1 MNPWD
6 DHRNGPGEGRK
17 GSVMKK
23 GMRVL
28 ALLLC
33 GIWMLCLPA
42 QTALASEGPY
52 QTYLFDRWS
61 NPVPLPNGYVP
72 VRSVSGSQI
81 GCGDFN
87 NGADLFY
94 SKARDEIYVADA
106 GNARIVV
113 LDANLEFVRQYD
125 ALTRQDGSEYAFSA
139 PQGIYVLDDGTMY
152 IAESGNHEVV
162 RCDIQGRIQQIFG
175 TPETSL
181 LGETFEYRPDKVV
194 VDERGRIYV
203 LARGVYQG
211 MIYLEPDGTFI
222 KFFGSRNVVLS
233 AKDQFRKLFRS
244 LLTDEASATM
254 QAFIPLEYSNIF
266 MDSEGYI
273 YGTVIGEGGKDV
285 LSRIN
290 PVGINALPYK
300 MNTVDK
306 IEYADVTADE
316 YGIVTMLDRRFG
328 TILQRSDSGVIFTL
342 GGTGD
347 QVGLFRRPVSLIQA
361 HDNLYVLDADKNT
374 ITELEITEFGRLVHS
389 AIRMYMEGRYEESIG
404 PWQEVIRRSA
414 NYLPAYSMLG
424 KAYYQMG
431 DYDTAMYYSKL
442 GEEPSDYSDAY
453 KGASLLRIRDAFGG
467 IVIGSVVLIIA
478 VVVFKRYRAGKQKGK
493 GAAA

>member
-1 MNPWD
+1 
-6 DHRNGPGEGRK
+6 
-17 GSVMKK
+17 MKK

-33 GIWMLCLPA
+33 GICMALLPA
-42 QTALASEGPY
+42 QTARASEGPY
-52 QTYLFDRWS
+52 QPYIFDRWD
-61 NPVPLPNGYVP
+61 NALPLPNGYIP
-72 VRSVSGSQI
+72 SRSVSGSQI

-94 SKARDEIYVADA
+94 SKARDEIYVVDA

-125 ALTRQDGSEYAFSA
+125 TLTRQDGSEYTFSN
-139 PQGIYVLDDGTMY
+139 PQGIYVLEDGTMY

-162 RCDIQGRIQQIFG
+162 RCDVRGQIQQIFG
-175 TPETSL
+175 KPETSL
-181 LGETFEYRPDKVV
+181 LPEGVEYLPDKVV
-194 VDERGRIYV
+194 VDDRGRIYV

-233 AKDQFRKLFRS
+233 AKDQFRKFFRK
-244 LLTDEASATM
+244 LLTEEAGATV

-266 MDSEGYI
+266 MDPEGYI
-273 YGTVIGEGGKDV
+273 YGTVIGEAGQDI
-285 LSRIN
+285 LTRIN

-300 MNTVDK
+300 MNSPTK
-306 IEYADVTADE
+306 AEYTDLTADE

-328 TILQRSDSGVIFTL
+328 TIRQRADSGILFQL
-342 GGTGD
+342 GGVGD

-374 ITELEITEFGRLVHS
+374 ITELEITEFGRLVHT
-389 AIRMYMEGRYEESIG
+389 AIRTYKEGRYEECIE
-404 PWQEVIRRSA
+404 PCEEVIRRSA
-414 NYLPAYSMLG
+414 NYLPAYVILG
-424 KAYYQMG
+424 LVYYQMG
-431 DYDTAMYYSKL
+431 DYDAAMYYSKL
-442 GEEPSDYSDAY
+442 GEQPATYSDAY
-453 KGASLLRIRDAFGG
+453 KGASLLEIRDAFSG
-467 IVIGSVVLIIA
+467 IVIGIVVLIIVI
-478 VVVFKRYRAGKQKGK
+478 VVLKRYRANRKKRK
-493 GAAA
+493 GAVV

>member
-1 MNPWD
+1 
-6 DHRNGPGEGRK
+6 
-17 GSVMKK
+17 MKK

-33 GIWMLCLPA
+33 GVCMLWLPA
-42 QTALASEGPY
+42 QVVQASEGPY
-52 QTYLFDRWS
+52 QTYIFDRWR
-61 NPVPLPNGYVP
+61 NAVPLPNGYVP

-94 SKARDEIYVADA
+94 SRARDEIYVVDA

-113 LDANLEFVRQYD
+113 LDINLEFVRQYD
-125 ALTRQDGSEYAFSA
+125 RLIRQDGSEYTFSS

-162 RCDIQGRIQQIFG
+162 CCDVGGQIGQIFG
-175 TPETSL
+175 TPETPL
-181 LGETFEYRPDKVV
+181 LPEGFEYRPDKVV
-194 VDERGRIYV
+194 VDDRGRIYV
-203 LARGVYQG
+203 LAKGVYQG

-222 KFFGSRNVVLS
+222 KFFGSRNVVLD
-233 AKDQFRKLFRS
+233 AKDQFRKLFRII
-244 LLTDEASATM
+244 LTDEADATM
-254 QAFIPLEYSNIF
+254 QAFVPLEYSNIF

-285 LSRIN
+285 LSQIN

-300 MNTVDK
+300 VDTVAK
-306 IEYADVTADE
+306 VEYADVTADK
-316 YGIVTMLDRRFG
+316 YGIVTLLDRRFG
-328 TILQRSDSGVIFTL
+328 TIMQSTENGVLFTL
-342 GGTGD
+342 GGMGD

-389 AIRMYMEGRYEESIG
+389 AIQMYMDGRYEESIE

-414 NYLPAYSMLG
+414 NYLPAYSRLG

-431 DYDTAMYYSKL
+431 DFDTAMYYSKL
-442 GEEPSDYSDAY
+442 GEKPSDYSDAY
-453 KGASLLRIRDAFGG
+453 KGASLLRIREAFGG
-467 IVIGSVVLIIA
+467 IVIGLVVMITA
-478 VVVFKRYRAGKQKGK
+478 VIVFKRYRAGKKKRK
-493 GAAA
+493 GATA

>member
-1 MNPWD
+1 
-6 DHRNGPGEGRK
+6 
-17 GSVMKK
+17 MKK

-33 GIWMLCLPA
+33 GICMALLPA

-52 QTYLFDRWS
+52 QTYLYDRWR
-61 NPVPLPNGYVP
+61 NPMPLPNGYVP
-72 VRSVSGSQI
+72 VRSVSGAQI

-94 SKARDEIYVADA
+94 SRERDEIYVVDA

-113 LDANLEFVRQYD
+113 LDADLEFVRQYD
-125 ALTRQDGSEYAFSA
+125 SLTRQDGSEYTFSN

-162 RCDIQGRIQQIFG
+162 RCDVQGRIEQVYG
-175 TPETSL
+175 KPETSL
-181 LGETFEYRPDKVV
+181 LAEGAEYLPDKVV
-194 VDERGRIYV
+194 VDDRGRIYV
-203 LARGVYQG
+203 LAKGVYQG

-233 AKDQFRKLFRS
+233 AKDQFRKIFRR
-244 LLTDEASATM
+244 LLTEEAGATM

-266 MDSEGYI
+266 MDPEGYI
-273 YGTVIGEGGKDV
+273 YGTVIGEGGQDI
-285 LSRIN
+285 LTRIN
-290 PVGINALPYK
+290 PVGINALPK
-300 MNTVDK
+300 KLSTVAQ
-306 IEYADVTADE
+306 IEFADVTADE
-316 YGIVTMLDRRFG
+316 YGIVTLLDRRFG
-328 TILQRSDSGVIFTL
+328 TIQQKSESYDIFFWGGV
-342 GGTGD
+342 GD
-347 QVGLFRRPVSLIQA
+347 QAGLFRRPVSLIQA

-389 AIRMYMEGRYEESIG
+389 AIQMYMDGRYEESIG

-414 NYLPAYSMLG
+414 NYLPAYAMLG

-431 DYDTAMYYSKL
+431 EYDTAMYYSKL
-442 GEEPSDYSDAY
+442 GEEPAMYSDAY

-467 IVIGSVVLIIA
+467 IVIGIVV
-478 VVVFKRYRAGKQKGK
+478 
-493 GAAA
+493 